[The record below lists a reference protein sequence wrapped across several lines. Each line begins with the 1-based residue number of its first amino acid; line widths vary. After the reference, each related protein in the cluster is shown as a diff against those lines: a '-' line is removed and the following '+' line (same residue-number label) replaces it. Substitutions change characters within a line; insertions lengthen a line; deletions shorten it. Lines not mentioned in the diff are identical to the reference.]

1 SALLSPF
8 LKRRY
13 AMRSI
18 LRSLLGSVLVA
29 LVALAP
35 AGSALADP
43 LNRFVVFGDSLSDP
57 GNAFVLLNT
66 VTVPPFQ
73 SLIPAAPYA
82 RGGLHFSNGATWVE
96 QLSVLD
102 KAGGSAGPALSV
114 PGVFTNYAVGGARAR
129 LGGPFDL
136 TGQVDR
142 FLTDFAGV
150 APGDALY
157 VVWIG

>member
-1 SALLSPF
+1 MKLSYRRCWFRVDLRDGALRKPAASRSRIAQAPGKHLSALLSPF

-66 VTVPPFQ
+66 VT
-73 SLIPAAPYA
+73 
-82 RGGLHFSNGATWVE
+82 
-96 QLSVLD
+96 
-102 KAGGSAGPALSV
+102 
-114 PGVFTNYAVGGARAR
+114 
-129 LGGPFDL
+129 
-136 TGQVDR
+136 
-142 FLTDFAGV
+142 
-150 APGDALY
+150 
-157 VVWIG
+157 